1 MSWRFERKIGLGSG
15 DVEAA
20 RDVIKLHTIG
30 LRTAYPNRTVRN
42 VYFDTLDY
50 FSFHAHVMGVESRAK
65 WRLRAYDESPWQ
77 SLEEKRKRG
86 DHGEKLKLDPTAA
99 IAALGERRSAV
110 IAERELYPVL
120 ENSYEREYFES
131 PVWGIRVTL
140 DTNLRFR
147 APGQTSWLRSPDTA
161 GVLEIKYDLENVKNG
176 DAFLRSLPWRVS
188 RYSKYIQGVRILD
201 ICS

>member
-1 MSWRFERKIGLGSG
+1 MSWRFERKIALGSG
-15 DVEAA
+15 DVAAA
-20 RDVIKLHTIG
+20 RDVILLHTIG

-50 FSFHAHVMGVESRAK
+50 FSYHAHVMGVESRAK
-65 WRLRAYDESPWQ
+65 WRLRAYDQAPWQ

-86 DHGEKLKLDPTAA
+86 DHGDKLKLDPTAA
-99 IAALGERRSAV
+99 IRALGELGPAV